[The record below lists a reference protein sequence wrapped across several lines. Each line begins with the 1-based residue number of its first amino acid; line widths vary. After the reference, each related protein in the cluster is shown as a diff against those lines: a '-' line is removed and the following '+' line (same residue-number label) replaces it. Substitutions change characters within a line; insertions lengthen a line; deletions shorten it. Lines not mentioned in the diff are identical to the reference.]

1 MGIAER
7 VALRDQARMVLEFGL
22 EIVSEEELSGADL
35 EHFWCCVVDLV
46 GEQCSEVITKFCK
59 KHEFSDPPA
68 RKTVSARSS
77 SYPERSDPLDDESPM
92 PFGKHE
98 GDPLMDVPDSY
109 FHWLSQQDWI
119 EHWPALLEY
128 IQQNDLD

>member
-1 MGIAER
+1 MSIAER
-7 VALRDQARMVLEFGL
+7 VALREQAKMVLEFGL
-22 EIVSEEELSGADL
+22 EIVSEEKLSGADL
-35 EHFWCCVVDLV
+35 EHFWCCLIDLIS
-46 GEQCSEVITKFCK
+46 EQSKEAIGRFCK
-59 KHEFSDPPA
+59 EHQFVEPSV
-68 RKTVSARSS
+68 RKTTSARHS
-77 SYPERSDPLDDESPM
+77 SYPEREAALDDESEM

-98 GDPLMDVPDSY
+98 GERLMDVPDDY